1 MTARARV
8 GGKPPPAPSP
18 LGFGT
23 GDGTASAFKK
33 TVSVSTAHRAVRAAA
48 AVVEAA
54 LAGIH
59 EEVVEKKEDAAEED
73 AAEEDAAEEDAGV
86 LNPPVVSPASDALT
100 SSAVVVA
107 PSRAPRSGFGFGG
120 IGDDDDSLSGSFD
133 LDLLDLVDEVEAMRK
148 PRNPRGGVA
157 AEGKKTARG
166 CAQNRKIA
174 KSRGCARDASKTDRR
189 RVDRGSAYAPGGSSG
204 SAAATATTRGEWR
217 TEYRSFTADKRGAAL
232 W

>member
-157 AEGKKTARG
+157 AEGRKPPG
-166 CAQNRKIA
+166 DVRKIA
-174 KSRGCARDASKTDRR
+174 KSQNRADARATRR
-189 RVDRGSAYAPGGSSG
+189 RRI
-204 SAAATATTRGEWR
+204 
-217 TEYRSFTADKRGAAL
+217 GAASIAGRRTRPAVHRDPPRRRRRRGGVADGV
-232 W
+232 